1 MELSHNDGVEDQH
14 LPLINDSWYWEIILN
29 PIFDNCY
36 KILEFRNTSIKSIKE
51 NISLFL
57 GKKVAV

>member
-1 MELSHNDGVEDQH
+1 MIAGIGKL
-14 LPLINDSWYWEIILN
+14 LN